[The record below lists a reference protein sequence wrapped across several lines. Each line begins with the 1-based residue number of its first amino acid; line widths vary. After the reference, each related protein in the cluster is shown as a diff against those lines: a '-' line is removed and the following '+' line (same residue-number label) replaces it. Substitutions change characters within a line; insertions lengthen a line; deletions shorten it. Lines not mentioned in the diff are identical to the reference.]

1 MPDTEQLLAQ
11 NNDGALLVAEPAA
24 LLIPVGRYVGF
35 LWFVVVSRTL
45 WRRDGGA
52 PLHGPVA
59 YYGGSSR
66 TRTRELMPGC
76 GAPH

>member
-1 MPDTEQLLAQ
+1 MPDTERLLAQ

-52 PLHGPVA
+52 PSTGR
-59 YYGGSSR
+59 SR
-66 TRTRELMPGC
+66 TTAGVA
-76 GAPH
+76 APAPAS